1 MVQEETDQEEG
12 ERHGSDD
19 VEEHEYDEEE
29 KREFGAD
36 SYDKLTSTVT
46 GDRSHC
52 RESTA
57 MTLIS
62 PILIG
67 TRTWRTYERVIM
79 YL

>member
-1 MVQEETDQEEG
+1 
-12 ERHGSDD
+12 
-19 VEEHEYDEEE
+19 
-29 KREFGAD
+29 
-36 SYDKLTSTVT
+36 LTSTVT